1 MRRGGHRGA
10 RGSHRHIDPGRWSK
24 PKHYLE
30 VSSRVR
36 IKRAKVSASKSRL
49 TSIRRPF
56 ASTTSRA
63 QVSGPLRPTLVR
75 ATLTSTNGLLS
86 LCPPTS
92 LRRLL
97 SPRSKVLSAKPCL
110 WQNSLCRSP
119 LISNSTTSR
128 LISRRLRRF
137 PTLTTSLSVMPT
149 VHQKRGR
156 STRWVR
162 LTETVHGTPGSIVGP
177 MWSARKSSLSTAALK
192 RRRDLPVFSF
202 SVSMRGTIPHPASLA

>member
-1 MRRGGHRGA
+1 VESIEALAHV

-30 VSSRVR
+30 ISSRVR

-63 QVSGPLRPTLVR
+63 QISGSLRSTLVR
-75 ATLTSTNGLLS
+75 VTLTSTNGLPS
-86 LCPPTS
+86 PCPPTS

-97 SPRSKVLSAKPCL
+97 SPRCKVLNAKPCL
-110 WQNSLCRSP
+110 WQKSLCRSP
-119 LISNSTTSR
+119 LDSNSTTSR

-137 PTLTTSLSVMPT
+137 PALTTSLSVMPT
-149 VHQKRGR
+149 VHQKPAR

-162 LTETVHGTPGSIVGP
+162 LTEPPVPRRLRQLRCQENLHGT
-177 MWSARKSSLSTAALK
+177 ASTS
-192 RRRDLPVFSF
+192 RRNDPDRNQ
-202 SVSMRGTIPHPASLA
+202 HQH

>member
-1 MRRGGHRGA
+1 
-10 RGSHRHIDPGRWSK
+10 
-24 PKHYLE
+24 
-30 VSSRVR
+30 
-36 IKRAKVSASKSRL
+36 RL

-63 QVSGPLRPTLVR
+63 QVFGSLRSTLVR
-75 ATLTSTNGLLS
+75 VTLTSTNGLPS
-86 LCPPTS
+86 PCPPTS

-97 SPRSKVLSAKPCL
+97 SPRCKVLNAKPCL

-119 LISNSTTSR
+119 LDSNSNTSR

-149 VHQKRGR
+149 VHQKRAR

-162 LTETVHGTPGSIVGP
+162 LTETLERRYVHVLAPILFAQKNQGIALLQAAIGSGEFRADVDVQV
-177 MWSARKSSLSTAALK
+177 TQDALYGGLYY
-192 RRRDLPVFSF
+192 RLLT
-202 SVSMRGTIPHPASLA
+202 GLG